1 MTALV
6 HHLAAFAVLVT
17 GVACSGCLSS
27 AQFTRVVPA
36 GPVVQV
42 QNTFDHSAYDRVLK
56 TYVDR
61 NGLVDYAGLLNDR
74 AGLDGYLERLAAT
87 DPSNLGRSEQLAF
100 WINAYNAYAIKLVL
114 DNYPTESIL
123 DVTGGPFV
131 PKVNSPF
138 QVKFANVG
146 GEDRTL
152 DEIEHGIIRPQ
163 FNDPRIHFVVIC
175 AAISCPPLRAEA
187 FTGAKLDQQLDE
199 QGRIFLADES
209 KNRFD
214 GETATFSKIFDWYK
228 GDFGGSD
235 DSLQRYLAT
244 FAPESAQDG
253 LERAAFEVEFGDYDW
268 SLNEQ

>member
-1 MTALV
+1 MTAFV
-6 HHLAAFAVLVT
+6 HHLAALAVLLT
-17 GVACSGCLSS
+17 GVTCSGCLSS
-27 AQFTRVVPA
+27 ADFIRVVPA
-36 GPVVQV
+36 GPVVPV
-42 QNTFDHSAYDRVLK
+42 QNAFDHSEFDRILK
-56 TYVDR
+56 TYVDGR
-61 NGLVDYAGLLNDR
+61 GLVNYAGLKANR
-74 AGLDGYLERLAAT
+74 APLDAYLERLAAT

-123 DVTGGPFV
+123 DVTSGPFV

-146 GEDRTL
+146 GDERTL
-152 DEIEHGIIRPQ
+152 DEIEHSIIRPQ

-175 AAISCPPLRAEA
+175 AATSCPPLRAEA
-187 FTGAKLDQQLDE
+187 FTGARLDEQLDE
-199 QGRIFLADES
+199 QGRIFLADPS

-214 GETATFSKIFDWYK
+214 GETATLSKIFDWYK

-235 DSLQRYLAT
+235 DSLQRYLAA
-244 FAPESAQDG
+244 FAPESARDG
-253 LERAAFEVEFGDYDW
+253 LERAAYDVEFGSYDW

>member
-42 QNTFDHSAYDRVLK
+42 QNTFDHSTYDRVLK

-100 WINAYNAYAIKLVL
+100 WINAYNAYTLQLVRDRGPVKSIKKIGGWFTM
-114 DNYPTESIL
+114 PWSIEFIGL
-123 DVTGGPFV
+123 PAFDPDG
-131 PKVNSPF
+131 
-138 QVKFANVG
+138 
-146 GEDRTL
+146 DDDDLTL
-152 DEIEHGIIRPQ
+152 DEIEHEILRPV
-163 FNDPRIHFVVIC
+163 FRDARVHAAVNC
-175 AAISCPPLRAEA
+175 ASVSCPPLRAEA
-187 FTGAKLDQQLDE
+187 YRGKDLDE
-199 QGRIFLADES
+199 QLD
-209 KNRFD
+209 
-214 GETATFSKIFDWYK
+214 
-228 GDFGGSD
+228 
-235 DSLQRYLAT
+235 
-244 FAPESAQDG
+244 
-253 LERAAFEVEFGDYDW
+253 
-268 SLNEQ
+268 